1 LNHTYVVVDDLGE
14 GSQTVGG
21 TRGVGD
27 DLVLGLV
34 GLEVNTTDEP
44 VYQLC
49 ARVEVGVPYMGA
61 SAEGAEMMTF
71 LAPPFKWAPALSMV
85 VKTPVAS
92 MTYSAPA
99 EDHLIS
105 AGSRSLKTVTG
116 LSLM

>member
-1 LNHTYVVVDDLGE
+1 MRPSTMVNWWSARVGQVSEITHVVVDDLGE
-14 GSQTVGG
+14 RSQTVGG

-34 GLEVNTTDEP
+34 SLEVNTTDEP
-44 VYQLC
+44 VCQWSSVIN
-49 ARVEVGVPYMGA
+49 AKATYMGA

-92 MTYSAPA
+92 T
-99 EDHLIS
+99 
-105 AGSRSLKTVTG
+105 T
-116 LSLM
+116 